1 MQYRTLGR
9 TGLHVSD
16 ISLGS
21 WLTFGQSVDDA
32 ATEACMVAAYDLGV
46 NFFDGA
52 EAYGAGKA
60 ELAMGR
66 VFKKTGWA
74 RDTFIVSSKV
84 IQVGPKPTQRGLSRK
99 HLVEACDAALGRM
112 GLDHLDLFFCHRPDP
127 TTPLDEIVHTM
138 NELIQ
143 RGKIFYWGTSEFSA
157 GDLHELYAIAQRD
170 HLVGPSM
177 EQTVHSMLN
186 RKRVDGELRS
196 LFDRH
201 GLGTTIYSPLAQG
214 VLTGKYND
222 GVPEDSRLA
231 KRGEEAAQRQL
242 AAERLEVVRKLTAIA
257 GELDMSMAQLALA
270 WCLKNPNVSTAIVGA
285 TRPSQVEDNAAA
297 ADATERLTNDVMER
311 IETLLDNRP

>member
-9 TGLHVSD
+9 TGLHVSG

-21 WLTFGQSVDDA
+21 WLTFGVSVDDE
-32 ATEACMVAAYDLGV
+32 ATEACMTAAYDAGV

-66 VFKKTGWA
+66 VFRKTGWR

-84 IQVGPKPTQRGLSRK
+84 IQVGDRPTQRGLSRK
-99 HLVEACDAALGRM
+99 HLVEACDAALQRM
-112 GLDHLDLFFCHRPDP
+112 DLEYLDLFFCHRPDP

-138 NELIQ
+138 NELIG

-157 GDLHELYAIAQRD
+157 TDLHELYAIAERD

-177 EQTVHSMLN
+177 EQTVHSMLA
-186 RKRVDGELRS
+186 RKRVEGELRG
-196 LFDRH
+196 LIERR

-231 KRGEEAAQRQL
+231 RRAGQAGL
-242 AAERLEVVRKLTAIA
+242 TDERLPTVRQLTAIA
-257 GELDMSMAQLALA
+257 RELGMSMAQLALA
-270 WCLKNPNVSTAIVGA
+270 WCLKNPHVSTAIVGA
-285 TRPSQVEDNAAA
+285 TRPEQIHDNAAA
-297 ADATERLTNDVMER
+297 ADQAEKLTDDVMQR
-311 IETLLDNRP
+311 IDELLDNRPT